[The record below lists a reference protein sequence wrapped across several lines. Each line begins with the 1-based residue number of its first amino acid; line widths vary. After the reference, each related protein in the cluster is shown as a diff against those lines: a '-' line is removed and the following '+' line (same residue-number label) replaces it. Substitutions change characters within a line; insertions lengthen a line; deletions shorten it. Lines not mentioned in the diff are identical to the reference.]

1 MKFDWLRHTPPFDRL
16 LLLLSRWSPQFDRVL
31 VVESGARAAADQF
44 LQTLYKEERP
54 DRVDILTCY
63 GDAPAVF
70 DTGTGRVYLTQH
82 ARGGAARKQLFQ
94 ELAASRYSAVC
105 VLCTGDP
112 VMMKWKWMVA
122 LRIPAKVMIVNEN
135 ADTFWL
141 DRGHIAKAR
150 RMIQERM
157 GLHRITPLRILS
169 QALRFPSTILLQ
181 ALRFPFTLA
190 VLLAYAAFV
199 HARRRLRI

>member
-1 MKFDWLRHTPPFDRL
+1 MKFDSLRHTPPFNRL
-16 LLLLSRWSPQFDRVL
+16 LLLLSRWSPEFDKVL

-44 LQTLYKEERP
+44 LQALYKEERP
-54 DRVDILTCY
+54 NRVDILTCY
-63 GDAPAVF
+63 GNAPAAF
-70 DTGTGRVYLTQH
+70 DMGKGHAYLTQH
-82 ARGGAARKQLFQ
+82 ALGGAARKQLFQ

-112 VMMKWKWMVA
+112 IMTKWKWMVA
-122 LRIPAKVMIVNEN
+122 LRIPAKLMIVNEN

-141 DRGHIAKAR
+141 DRGHVAKAR
-150 RMIQERM
+150 RMVQERM

-169 QALRFPSTILLQ
+169 QALRFPV
-181 ALRFPFTLA
+181 TLI

-199 HARRRLRI
+199 HARRRLRA